1 MRYVSFASGSS
12 GNCGLLRGGGVS
24 LLVDAGIS
32 LKRIRACLADEGLE
46 LGDLNG
52 ILVTHEHSD
61 HVAGLT
67 MLSKYSELPVYMSG
81 GTARAILR
89 QIRCREESL
98 HLVEA
103 GVPFSLGELRV
114 TAFETSHDAA
124 EPLGFRVE
132 GETGVLAIVTDLGY
146 VSRGVREAVEGCA
159 AAVVEANYD
168 AEMLR
173 YGPYPLNLGGA
184 AAVNIR
190 FIAAFS
196 LLRLAKIA
204 LKPSTCIA
212 ISGVMATIATMPK
225 AKSITAD
232 APLIPTQTPMVI
244 GSTKLEVS
252 GPLATPPESKAIAV

>member
-52 ILVTHEHSD
+52 VLVTHEHSD
-61 HVAGLT
+61 HVAGLA

-173 YGPYPLNLGGA
+173 YGPYPLNLKRRIQGNFGHLDNRDAAELCACLAEKGA
-184 AAVNIR
+184 KQLMLAHLSKENNLPGLAQETVNKSLKGEIR
-190 FIAAFS
+190 
-196 LLRLAKIA
+196 LLVAPR
-204 LKPSTCIA
+204 SER
-212 ISGVMATIATMPK
+212 SGE
-225 AKSITAD
+225 
-232 APLIPTQTPMVI
+232 
-244 GSTKLEVS
+244 LE
-252 GPLATPPESKAIAV
+252 I